1 MRRARERGAAL
12 AVTLIAI
19 TALLGLGALTVLS
32 VQTEM
37 SSAGQS
43 RFSQSALY
51 AAESGASAGMD
62 FLRTHCS
69 PTGEFFSAWVSPSN
83 ANPPQPSD
91 LVGNNV
97 HPGQTNNPFDAQAQ
111 MWYSVSILNNTEDP
125 GYVGGQDVDGVVI
138 LHSVGYGP
146 DQTVAAIELTVVNQ
160 SCVTTFCEH
169 EYAQR
174 NVTSRN
180 DANAACS
187 SRVTSSTLRQFNTNA
202 PAPPPPGP

>member
-1 MRRARERGAAL
+1 MRRPRERGAAL
-12 AVTLIAI
+12 AVVLIAI

-69 PTGEFFSAWVSPSN
+69 ASGEFFTAWVSPGN
-83 ANPPQPSD
+83 ATPPQPTD
-91 LVGNNV
+91 LVGNNI
-97 HPGQTNNPFDAQAQ
+97 HSGQTGNPFDAATQ
-111 MWYSVSILNNTEDP
+111 MWYQVTILNNPEDP
-125 GYVGGQDVDGVVI
+125 GFLGGQDFDGVVI
-138 LHSVGYGP
+138 LHAVGHGP

-187 SRVTSSTLRQFNTNA
+187 SRVANQKLRQLM
-202 PAPPPPGP
+202 PPPGGAGP

>member
-69 PTGEFFSAWVSPSN
+69 ATGEFFTGYVSPGN

-97 HPGQTNNPFDAQAQ
+97 HFGQTGNPFDPQTQ
-111 MWYSVSILNNTEDP
+111 MWYSVSIMNNPEDP
-125 GYVGGQDVDGVVI
+125 GFIAGSDFDGVVV

-160 SCVTTFCEH
+160 SCITTFCEH

-187 SRVTSSTLRQFNTNA
+187 SRVANNPLRQLM
-202 PAPPPPGP
+202 APPTP

>member
-12 AVTLIAI
+12 AVALIAI

-51 AAESGASAGMD
+51 AAESGGSAGMD

-69 PTGEFFSAWVSPSN
+69 ADGTFFTAWVSAGN
-83 ANPPQPSD
+83 ASPPQPTEI
-91 LVGNNV
+91 VGNNI
-97 HPGQTNNPFDAQAQ
+97 HPGQTGNPFDQQTA
-111 MWYSVSILNNTEDP
+111 MWYSVSILNNPEDP
-125 GYVGGQDVDGVVI
+125 EFGVGHDTDGMVI
-138 LHSVGYGP
+138 LRSVGYGP
-146 DQTVAAIELTVVNQ
+146 DQTVAAIELTVSNPL
-160 SCVTTFCEH
+160 CIKNFCEQ

-187 SRVTSSTLRQFNTNA
+187 ARVTLGNIRTIS
-202 PAPPPPGP
+202 P

>member
-37 SSAGQS
+37 SATAQG
-43 RFSQSALY
+43 RFSQAALY
-51 AAESGASAGMD
+51 AAESGTSAGMD
-62 FLRTHCS
+62 YLRTHCAADG
-69 PTGEFFSAWVSPSN
+69 TFFSASVSPSN
-83 ANPPQPSD
+83 SAPPQPTD

-97 HPGQTNNPFDAQAQ
+97 KPGLTGNPFDPQSS
-111 MWYSVSILNNTEDP
+111 MWYSVSILNNPEDP
-125 GYVGGQDVDGVVI
+125 GFIAGTDDDGVVI
-138 LHSVGYGP
+138 IHANGHGP
-146 DQTVAAIELTVVNQ
+146 DQTVAAVELTVTNQ
-160 SCVTTFCEH
+160 SCVKTFCEQ

-187 SRVTSSTLRQFNTNA
+187 ARVTQSNIRQFN
-202 PAPPPPGP
+202 P